1 MRIRLS
7 AFTAFAAFRADG
19 SIMGWLDIPTA
30 LFILGLLYLM
40 APGMTWAVLGQ
51 DRTPSAAWWCLG
63 GLLFGAGVILAS
75 FASKLPALLGV
86 LLSNVLFLSSCAL
99 RVQSLRQDL
108 GRPASWLWMG
118 SLVALQAVFTAV
130 THWGLGWYTL
140 RASVNTAV
148 VALGL
153 TYVVHLAVCV
163 GQQEKSRNAH
173 MLASVYAAF
182 VLALLVRVVEII
194 ASPGGDPIPVARP
207 VSTALIAMTGLVA
220 AVAGHFCY
228 LGLLLDRARRR
239 ERTLLAEQ
247 AHSEALNRLQQQ
259 MRQVERQR
267 SIDEM
272 SVSLAHELSQPVGA
286 VLTNAQTGLR
296 ALQQE
301 RLTAELLSPLLQQIE
316 HSARHASRV
325 IERIRS
331 FIQPSRHPRR
341 PVDLREVCDSA
352 CELLAADLRARDILL
367 VRAPTT
373 DTVLVFADALELTQ
387 ALLNGLR
394 NATDALAKSQ
404 RREIHLSY
412 GAEAT
417 WAWLRVEDSGPG
429 MQADALHRA
438 TEPFYTTKTGGLG
451 LGISIAN
458 SIAQRHGGGLVL
470 GQGTPADL
478 GGATFELRLPLT
490 SSLPPAAP

>member
-1 MRIRLS
+1 
-7 AFTAFAAFRADG
+7 
-19 SIMGWLDIPTA
+19 MGWLDIPTA
-30 LFILGLLYLM
+30 LFILGVLYLM
-40 APGMTWAVLGQ
+40 APVMTWAVLGR

-99 RVQSLRQDL
+99 RVQALRQDL
-108 GRPASWLWMG
+108 DRPPAWRWMG
-118 SLVALQAVFTAV
+118 WLVGLLAVFTAV
-130 THWGLGWYTL
+130 THWGLGWFTL

-148 VALGL
+148 IALGL
-153 TYVVHLAVCV
+153 AYVAHLAVCV
-163 GQQEKSRNAH
+163 GRQEKSRNAH

-182 VLALLVRVVEII
+182 VVALLVRVVEII
-194 ASPGGDPIPVARP
+194 ASPGGDPVPVARP
-207 VSTALIAMTGLVA
+207 VSTALIAMTGLVT

-247 AHSEALNRLQQQ
+247 AHSEALSRLQQQ
-259 MRQVERQR
+259 LRQVERQR
-267 SIDEM
+267 SIDQM

-296 ALQQE
+296 ALQQQ
-301 RLTAELLSPLLQQIE
+301 RLTAELLAPLLQQIE

-331 FIQPSRHPRR
+331 FIQPSRHPLRA
-341 PVDLREVCDSA
+341 VDLREVCDST
-352 CELLAADLRARDILL
+352 CELLAADLQARGILL
-367 VRAPTT
+367 VRTPAT
-373 DTVLVFADALELTQ
+373 DAVLVRGDALELTQ

-394 NATDALAKSQ
+394 NAADALMQSP
-404 RREIHLSY
+404 RREIRLSY
-412 GAEAT
+412 GAEAP

-429 MQADALHRA
+429 LQADELHRVA
-438 TEPFYTTKTGGLG
+438 EPFYTTKTGGLG
-451 LGISIAN
+451 LGISIAD
-458 SIAQRHGGGLVL
+458 SIAQRHGGYLVL
-470 GQGTPADL
+470 GQGTPDDL
-478 GGATFELRLPLT
+478 GGATFELRLPLPSPGPFT
-490 SSLPPAAP
+490 AP